1 MVEELEA
8 RDKAVEQVSQKLWRS
23 QKELEST
30 KKRLEE
36 QKTATRRVQNALDME
51 SLRQV
56 RAVCKHR
63 TTLTL

>member
-23 QKELEST
+23 QKKLEST

-36 QKTATRRVQNALDME
+36 QKTTTRCVQNTLDME
-51 SLRQV
+51 SLR
-56 RAVCKHR
+56 HG
-63 TTLTL
+63 TS

>member
-30 KKRLEE
+30 KKRLKE
-36 QKTATRRVQNALDME
+36 QKTATRRVQNALNME
-51 SLRQV
+51 SLRHGTS
-56 RAVCKHR
+56 C
-63 TTLTL
+63 L